1 MRTLVIAAALSLLAY
16 AAENVNYDAAR
27 KGQLPS
33 GWSAP
38 AAHDWEVRP
47 DKTAPSGPNV
57 LEGSSG
63 SGSGAGKSEPPL
75 ALFDKVVCR
84 DGDLSVKFRIDGSSG
99 GNAAGIVWRYQDPNN
114 YYLLS
119 LSADEGNIVLRRIR
133 NGVAEVIPTSGGKR
147 AAVGVAETIHAGQWH
162 VVKVRFRA
170 SKVEVFFGNRS
181 IFTADD
187 SGILAPG
194 KTGLWAKGAKGAA
207 FDDFRIDKKG

>member
-1 MRTLVIAAALSLLAY
+1 MRTLVIAAALTVLAY
-16 AAENVNYDAAR
+16 GAENVNYDAAR

-38 AAHDWEVRP
+38 VAHEWEVRP

-57 LEGSSG
+57 FEASE
-63 SGSGAGKSEPPL
+63 AGKSEPPL
-75 ALFDKVVCR
+75 ALFDKIVCR
-84 DGDLSVKFRIDGSSG
+84 DGDLSVKFRIEGSQG

-133 NGVAEVIPTSGGKR
+133 NGVPEVISTSGGKR
-147 AAVGVAETIHAGQWH
+147 AAVGVAENIRAGQWH
-162 VVKVRFRA
+162 VVKVRFRG

-187 SGILAPG
+187 SGLLTPG